1 MTVHTPPEELGQIFD
16 IAKPKLG
23 VGYHYFLDDETI
35 DPFFE
40 GVETTYDGPVA
51 LAQDLM
57 VINVSEDDIAV
68 RMAETNPLVWPSQP
82 ERPDKK
88 PELASFSK
96 AKIPEWL
103 DETIIKKAS

>member
-1 MTVHTPPEELGQIFD
+1 MDT
-16 IAKPKLG
+16 
-23 VGYHYFLDDETI
+23 
-35 DPFFE
+35 FFE
-40 GVETTYDGPVA
+40 GVESTYDGPVA

-57 VINVSEDDIAV
+57 VINVSVDEIAV
-68 RMAETNPLVWPSQP
+68 RMAKTNPLHWPSQP
-82 ERPDKK
+82 ERSDKK